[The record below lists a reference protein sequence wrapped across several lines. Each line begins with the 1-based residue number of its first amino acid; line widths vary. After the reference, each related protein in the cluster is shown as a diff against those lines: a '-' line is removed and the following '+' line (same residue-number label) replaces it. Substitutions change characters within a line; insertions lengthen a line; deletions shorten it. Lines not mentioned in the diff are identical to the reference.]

1 MLPPSPLLDVDAD
14 MVMSSAIVRFLVL
27 TWSWP
32 ALPVPSVSTVILPFP
47 VMFMVF
53 GANKL
58 MLPPLPLDVVRAD
71 MKPLL
76 LKLIFRSGLS
86 L

>member
-47 VMFMVF
+47 IMFMVS

-71 MKPLL
+71 MKPLFL
-76 LKLIFRSGLS
+76 CILTNGE
-86 L
+86 

>member
-1 MLPPSPLLDVDAD
+1 MLPPAPLLDVVAEI
-14 MVMSSAIVRFLVL
+14 VVPSAIVKFWVSMLMM
-27 TWSWP
+27 P
-32 ALPVPSVSTVILPFP
+32 AFPVPWVSTVICPSP
-47 VMFMVF
+47 VMFIVS

-71 MKPLL
+71 MKPEL
-76 LKLIFRSGLS
+76 LKLMFRSGLS

>member
-47 VMFMVF
+47 VMFMVS

-58 MLPPLPLDVVRAD
+58 MWPPLPLDVVRAD
-71 MKPLL
+71 MKPLFL
-76 LKLIFRSGLS
+76 CILTNGE
-86 L
+86 